1 MKAKEIR
8 LMAEKD
14 IQVKLA
20 DLHKELIKHNAQIA
34 TGTQVKNPGQI
45 RQTKKTIAK
54 LKTVLTEKTQG
65 EKGKTNE

>member
-1 MKAKEIR
+1 MKTEEIR
-8 LMAEKD
+8 SMAEKD
-14 IQVKLA
+14 IQIKLIE
-20 DLHKELIKHNAQIA
+20 LHKELIKHNAQIA

-54 LKTVLTEKTQG
+54 LKTVLNEKIQG